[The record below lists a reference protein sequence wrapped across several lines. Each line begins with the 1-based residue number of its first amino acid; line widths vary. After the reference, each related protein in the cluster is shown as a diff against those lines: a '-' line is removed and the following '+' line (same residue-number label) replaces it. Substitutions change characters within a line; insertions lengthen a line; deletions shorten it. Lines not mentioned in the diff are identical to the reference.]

1 MKLDN
6 IKLRKFREKHRLS
19 QAEFA
24 ESIGLS
30 QATVCEWERKDTEIK
45 LEYYTKLVDIYGNS
59 INELIID
66 GAIINHNTQLQNT
79 LNQNTKVETEVKIDL
94 YQLQNDYLQTLKA
107 TNEFYQKSIT
117 SLVSN
122 FSDLIKKLGNN

>member
-24 ESIGLS
+24 DSIGLS

-66 GAIINHNTQLQNT
+66 GAIINNNTQLQNS

-94 YQLQNDYLQTLKA
+94 NQLENDYLQSLKA

-122 FSDLIKKLGNN
+122 FSDLLKKLGNK

>member
-6 IKLRKFREKHRLS
+6 IKLRRFREKHRLQ

-24 ESIGLS
+24 DSIGLS

-66 GAIINHNTQLQNT
+66 GAIINNNTQLQNS

-94 YQLQNDYLQTLKA
+94 NQLENDYLQSLKA

-122 FSDLIKKLGNN
+122 FSDLLKKLGNK

>member
-24 ESIGLS
+24 DSIGLS

-66 GAIINHNTQLQNT
+66 GAIINNNTQLQNT
-79 LNQNTKVETEVKIDL
+79 INQNTKVETEVKIDL

-117 SLVSN
+117 SLVNN

>member
-24 ESIGLS
+24 DSIGLS
-30 QATVCEWERKDTEIK
+30 QATVCEWKRKDTEIK

-59 INELIID
+59 INELIVD
-66 GAIINHNTQLQNT
+66 GAIINNNTQLQNS

-94 YQLQNDYLQTLKA
+94 FQLQNDYLQTLKA